1 MGVVWFA
8 RATVFATQR
17 FLVLEDTAARFRSTG
32 RAALSYWLL
41 PCGDV
46 ANGSF
51 RQSARGLGR
60 KMSLAIIFIYLAMVL
75 LLGVLSHKLFRN
87 TGEDYFVASRTINW
101 FILLMTLFGTNMTAF
116 SILGASGEAYHRGIG
131 VFALM
136 ASSSAIVVPCVF
148 LFIGTRLWRIGKR
161 FGYVTQAQYFRD
173 RWESDG
179 LGLLLFIVFVLLLI
193 PYLLI
198 GVMGGG
204 GTLATLT
211 DGKIPQWGGG
221 LLICA
226 VVLCYVTYSGM
237 RGTAWVNTFQT
248 LVFMTLGGITFFVI
262 TNRMGGFSNAIS
274 KVDTGL
280 LMQAEHIK
288 PLELLTYLCIPLC
301 VGMFPHIFSHFL
313 TARDV
318 GTFRYAII
326 LYPLCIAIVWIPSV
340 LLGILGSVD
349 VPGLKGA
356 QANNVLIQMIS
367 MHAPGVLAGFLGAG
381 VFAAIMSSLDS
392 QSLAIGS
399 MFTHDIVEHYRREA
413 FSEKQKVWVGR
424 LFVSGVLCVTYLISL
439 IATPSIFRLAIWSF
453 TGFAG
458 LFPIVVAALF
468 WRRSTKLGVFAAI
481 ISVIL
486 LWLYFFLQN
495 WRTPGYSVGGTG
507 IMPAAILIAVS
518 SVTLI
523 IVSLLTKP
531 PNSQTLEK
539 FFDYNKI

>member
-1 MGVVWFA
+1 
-8 RATVFATQR
+8 
-17 FLVLEDTAARFRSTG
+17 
-32 RAALSYWLL
+32 
-41 PCGDV
+41 
-46 ANGSF
+46 
-51 RQSARGLGR
+51 
-60 KMSLAIIFIYLAMVL
+60 MSLAVISIYLVL
-75 LLGVLSHKLFRN
+75 VLVLGALSHKLFRN

-148 LFIGTRLWRIGKR
+148 LFIGTRLWRLGKR
-161 FGYVTQAQYFRD
+161 FGYVTQVQYFRD

-211 DGKIPQWGGG
+211 AGQIPQWLGG

-248 LVFMTLGGITFFVI
+248 LVFMILGGITFFVI
-262 TNRMGGFSNAIS
+262 THRMGGFSNAIA
-274 KVDTGL
+274 KVDADL
-280 LMQAEHIK
+280 LMQTEHIK
-288 PLELLTYLCIPLC
+288 PLELLTYLCVPLC

-313 TARDV
+313 TARSV

-326 LYPLCIAIVWIPSV
+326 LYPLCIAVVWIPSV
-340 LLGILGSVD
+340 LLGILGNVD
-349 VPGLKGA
+349 VPGLQGA
-356 QANNVLIQMIS
+356 QANNVLIQMIGI
-367 MHAPGVLAGFLGAG
+367 HAPGVLAGFLGAG

-399 MFTHDIVEHYRREA
+399 MFTHDIVGHYRREA
-413 FSEKQKVWVGR
+413 FSERQRVWVGR

-439 IATPSIFRLAIWSF
+439 IATPSIFRLAVWSF

-468 WRRSTKLGVFAAI
+468 WQRSTRHGVFAAI
-481 ISVIL
+481 LSVIL
-486 LWLYFFLQN
+486 LWLYFFFQN
-495 WRTPGYSVGGTG
+495 WQTPGYSVGGIG
-507 IMPAAILIAVS
+507 IMPAAILVAVS
-518 SVTLI
+518 SVALI
-523 IVSLLTKP
+523 IVSLFTQP
-531 PNSQTLEK
+531 PKLQTLEK
-539 FFDYNKI
+539 FFNQ

>member
-1 MGVVWFA
+1 
-8 RATVFATQR
+8 
-17 FLVLEDTAARFRSTG
+17 
-32 RAALSYWLL
+32 
-41 PCGDV
+41 
-46 ANGSF
+46 
-51 RQSARGLGR
+51 
-60 KMSLAIIFIYLAMVL
+60 MSLAIIFLYLIMVL
-75 LLGVLSHKLFRN
+75 ALGVLSHKLFRN

-148 LFIGTRLWRIGKR
+148 LFIGTRLWQLGKR
-161 FGYVTQAQYFRD
+161 FGYVTQAQYFRA

-204 GTLATLT
+204 GTLAILT
-211 DGKIPQWGGG
+211 DGKIPQWIGG
-221 LLICA
+221 LLICG
-226 VVLCYVTYSGM
+226 VVLSYVTYSGM

-262 TNRMGGFSNAIS
+262 VHRMGGFSNAVS
-274 KVDTGL
+274 KVDPGL
-280 LMQAEHIK
+280 LIQAAHIK
-288 PLELLTYLCIPLC
+288 PLELLTYICMPLC

-313 TARDV
+313 TAKEV

-340 LLGILGSVD
+340 LLGILGNVD
-349 VPGLKGA
+349 VPDLKGS
-356 QANNVLIQMIS
+356 QANNVLIQMIHI
-367 MHAPGVLAGFLGAG
+367 HAPGVLAGFLGAG

-413 FSEKQKVWVGR
+413 LSEKQRVWVGR
-424 LFVSGVLCVTYLISL
+424 LFVSGVLCITYLISL
-439 IATPSIFRLAIWSF
+439 IATPSIFRLAVWSF
-453 TGFAG
+453 TGFSG

-468 WRRSTKLGVFAAI
+468 WRRSTKHGVFAAI
-481 ISVIL
+481 ISVVV
-486 LWLYFFLQN
+486 LWFYFFLQN
-495 WRTPGYSVGGTG
+495 WQTPGYSIGGTG
-507 IMPAAILIAVS
+507 IMPVAILLVVS
-518 SVTLI
+518 SCTLI
-523 IVSLLTKP
+523 VVSLFTKP
-531 PNSQTLEK
+531 PSPQTLGK
-539 FFDYNKI
+539 FFD

>member
-1 MGVVWFA
+1 
-8 RATVFATQR
+8 
-17 FLVLEDTAARFRSTG
+17 
-32 RAALSYWLL
+32 
-41 PCGDV
+41 
-46 ANGSF
+46 
-51 RQSARGLGR
+51 
-60 KMSLAIIFIYLAMVL
+60 MSLAIIFIYLAMVL
-75 LLGVLSHKLFRN
+75 ILGVLSHKLFRN

-101 FILLMTLFGTNMTAF
+101 FVLLMTLFGTNMTAF

-136 ASSSAIVVPCVF
+136 ASSSAIIVPCVF
-148 LFIGTRLWRIGKR
+148 LFIGTRLWQLGKR
-161 FGYVTQAQYFRD
+161 FGYMTQAQYFRD

-179 LGLLLFIVFVLLLI
+179 LGLLLFVVFVLLLI

-313 TARDV
+313 TAKDV
-318 GTFRYAII
+318 RAFRYAII

-340 LLGILGSVD
+340 MLGIFGNVD

-413 FSEKQKVWVGR
+413 FSERQKVWVGR
-424 LFVSGVLCVTYLISL
+424 LFVSGVLCITYLISL
-439 IATPSIFRLAIWSF
+439 IATPSIFRLAVWSF

-468 WRRSTKLGVFAAI
+468 WRRSTKQGAFAAV

-495 WRTPGYSVGGTG
+495 WQTPGYSVGGTG

-523 IVSLLTKP
+523 IVSLLTKQ

-539 FFDYNKI
+539 FFDSNKI

>member
-1 MGVVWFA
+1 MGVVRVA
-8 RATVFATQR
+8 RTTVFASQR
-17 FLVLEDTAARFRSTG
+17 FLVLENAATCFRTAG
-32 RAALSYWLL
+32 RVTLSYRFLR
-41 PCGDV
+41 CGGV
-46 ANGSF
+46 TNGSF
-51 RQSARGLGR
+51 CQGARRLGT
-60 KMSLAIIFIYLAMVL
+60 KMSLVIIFIYLALVL
-75 LLGVLSHKLFRN
+75 LLGILSHKLFRN

-101 FILLMTLFGTNMTAF
+101 FILLMSLFGTNMTAF

-148 LFIGTRLWRIGKR
+148 LFIGTRLWRLGKR
-161 FGYVTQAQYFRD
+161 FGYMTQAQYFRD

-179 LGLLLFIVFVLLLI
+179 LGLLLFVVFVLLLI

-226 VVLCYVTYSGM
+226 VVLSYVTYGGM

-262 TNRMGGFSNAIS
+262 TNRMGGFSNAIA

-288 PLELLTYLCIPLC
+288 PLELLTYICIPLC

-313 TARDV
+313 TAKDV

-326 LYPLCIAIVWIPSV
+326 LYPLCIAVVWIPSV
-340 LLGILGSVD
+340 LLGILGNVD

-356 QANNVLIQMIS
+356 QANNVLIQMIHV
-367 MHAPGVLAGFLGAG
+367 HAPGVLAGFLGAG

-413 FSEKQKVWVGR
+413 FSERQKVWVGR
-424 LFVSGVLCVTYLISL
+424 LFVSGVLCITYLISL
-439 IATPSIFRLAIWSF
+439 IATPSIFRLAVWSF

-468 WRRSTKLGVFAAI
+468 WQRSTKHGVFAAI

-495 WRTPGYSVGGTG
+495 WQTPGYSVGGTG
-507 IMPAAILIAVS
+507 IMPVVILIAVS
-518 SVTLI
+518 SAALI
-523 IVSLLTKP
+523 VVSLLTKSP
-531 PNSQTLEK
+531 GSQTLEK
-539 FFDYNKI
+539 FFN

>member
-1 MGVVWFA
+1 MSLIVILFYLV
-8 RATVFATQR
+8 TV
-17 FLVLEDTAARFRSTG
+17 LVLGA
-32 RAALSYWLL
+32 
-41 PCGDV
+41 
-46 ANGSF
+46 
-51 RQSARGLGR
+51 
-60 KMSLAIIFIYLAMVL
+60 
-75 LLGVLSHKLFRN
+75 LSHKLFRN
-87 TGEDYFVASRTINW
+87 TGEDYFMASRTING
-101 FILLMTLFGTNMTAF
+101 FVLLMTLFGTNMTSF

-136 ASSSAIVVPCVF
+136 ASSTAIVAPCVF
-148 LFIGTRLWRIGKR
+148 LFIGTRLWRLGKR
-161 FGYVTQAQYFRD
+161 FGYVTQVQYFRD
-173 RWESDG
+173 RWESEG
-179 LGLLLFIVFVLLLI
+179 LGLLLFVIFVLLLI

-211 DGKIPQWGGG
+211 DGKVPAWIGG

-248 LVFMTLGGITFFVI
+248 LIFMTLGGITFVVI
-262 TNRMGGFSNAIS
+262 TNRMGGLSNAIA
-274 KVDTGL
+274 KVDPGL

-313 TARDV
+313 TAKDV
-318 GTFRYAII
+318 RTFRYAIV
-326 LYPLCIAIVWIPSV
+326 LYPLCVAVVWIPTV
-340 LLGILGSVD
+340 LLGILGNVD
-349 VPGLKGA
+349 IPGLQGA
-356 QANNVLIQMIS
+356 QVNNVLIQMID

-399 MFTHDIVEHYRREA
+399 MFTHDIVGHYRRET
-413 FSEKQKVWVGR
+413 FSEKQRVWVGR
-424 LFVSGVLCVTYLISL
+424 LFVSGVLCITYLISL

-468 WRRSTKLGVFAAI
+468 WQRSTKYGVFAAI
-481 ISVIL
+481 ISVVV
-486 LWLYFFLQN
+486 LWFYFFLQN
-495 WRTPGYSVGGTG
+495 WWTPGYSVGGTG
-507 IMPAAILIAVS
+507 IMPAAILISVA

-523 IVSLLTKP
+523 VVSLLTRP
-531 PNSQTLEK
+531 PSSKTLEK
-539 FFDYNKI
+539 FFT